1 MSIVRGFET
10 SAVRSDLFTIRIQH
24 MPSQAVVE
32 FSGYVTEFSDQYAS
46 TWNTETVYG
55 RMDPLATFQ
64 NTQRSLSLN
73 FDVPSGDFQ
82 QAEDNLR
89 NIDRLTQFLYPV
101 YNEGSRAQQNTL
113 KAGPLIGLRF
123 SNLIS
128 NAGIGDDLLGYLNGV
143 NYAPDLNQGGFFRP
157 GDNPDGFG
165 RGGAVARGLYVP
177 KVVSISLQYTVLHKH
192 LTGWADVAGKRAGA
206 KMTFGG
212 AKKIDRTFPRMGSAI
227 ESVSAGQ
234 ASSSGVG
241 SPAPTSTTAPTGTP
255 AGGGNTV
262 QTQNAAAGQV
272 TGGGGAG
279 AGSSGGLGAGL
290 AGSDPTAPGI

>member
-73 FDVPSGDFQ
+73 FDVPSGDFV

-89 NIDRLTQFLYPV
+89 NIDRLTQFLYPA
-101 YNEGSRAQQNTL
+101 YSEGSRAQQNTL

-123 SNLIS
+123 TNLVS
-128 NAGIGDDLLGYLNGV
+128 NAADGDQLLGYLNGV
-143 NYAPDLNQGGFFRP
+143 NYAPDMAQGGFFSP
-157 GDNPDGFG
+157 GPLAIDPMSSPIF
-165 RGGAVARGLYVP
+165 VP
-177 KVVSISLQYTVLHKH
+177 KVISISLQYTVLHKH
-192 LTGWADVAGKRAGA
+192 LTGWAAVSGRRTGA
-206 KMTFGG
+206 TMTFGG
-212 AKKIDRTFPRMGSAI
+212 AEKIDRTFPRMGEADEPVGAAI
-227 ESVSAGQ
+227 
-234 ASSSGVG
+234 ASEV
-241 SPAPTSTTAPTGTP
+241 AAAASTAVNPGTP
-255 AGGGNTV
+255 AGGSNT
-262 QTQNAAAGQV
+262 TQGQGAATGQV
-272 TGGGGAG
+272 TGTG
-279 AGSSGGLGAGL
+279 
-290 AGSDPTAPGI
+290 PGVSPRRGR